1 VTEKRVLDVDLLP
14 PGPGLRARWLVAVPL
29 MVLSTV
35 LPTLGQ
41 MVLSAWTSLSFNES
55 LPDFGDPAPVPT
67 FWDEFREDLDAL
79 AGVAVL
85 PGVVLLVFLLRR
97 SLFPA
102 WPKACLWLGL
112 WVLAPATLFGSV
124 LDQGDA
130 TMPNLAIGVGIL
142 WLSYE
147 LGRLTVRVLSRP
159 VARDIALA
167 ELDIPYPV
175 PGSRA
180 RLRVRRDGVRLDRLK
195 AARGT
200 VHKDI
205 RWAELREARVDELDE
220 PMSWQAGPRTLVEV
234 PAGPVL
240 RITGANQKWVLP
252 VTEAMGEDLAAV
264 IALRVHNRT

>member
-1 VTEKRVLDVDLLP
+1 MTTTTDLLP
-14 PGPGLRARWLVAVPL
+14 RGPGMRTRWLVAVPL
-29 MVLSTV
+29 MVASTV

-41 MVLSAWTSLSFNES
+41 LVLSAWTSMSFTES
-55 LPDFGDPAPVPT
+55 MPDFGDPEPAPT
-67 FWDEFREDLDAL
+67 FWDELREDLDTL

-85 PGVVLLVFLLRR
+85 PGIVLLVFLLRR
-97 SLFPA
+97 TVMPA
-102 WPKACLWLGL
+102 WPRACLWLGL

-124 LDQGDA
+124 LDRGDA

-147 LGRLTVRVLSRP
+147 LGRCTVRVLSRP
-159 VARDIALA
+159 VARDVALST
-167 ELDIPYPV
+167 LDIPYEV

-180 RLRVRRDGVRLDRLK
+180 RLRIRRDGVRLDRLK
-195 AARGT
+195 AAKGSVR
-200 VHKDI
+200 KDI
-205 RWAELREARVDELDE
+205 RWADLREARLAELDE
-220 PMSWQAGPRTLVEV
+220 PMSWAAGPNTIVEV

-240 RITGANQKWVLP
+240 RISGGRERWVLP